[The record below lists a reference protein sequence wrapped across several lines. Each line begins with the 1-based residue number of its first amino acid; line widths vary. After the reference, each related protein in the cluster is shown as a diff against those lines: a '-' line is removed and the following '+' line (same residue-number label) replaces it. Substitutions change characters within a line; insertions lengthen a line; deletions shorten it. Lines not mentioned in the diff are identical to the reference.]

1 MKGFL
6 QCNMMGRDIDTAI
19 LSPLEDEEDLLPELR
34 CGRIVTLV
42 KENNPADGCIR
53 SGGDSVTR
61 KNPLSLDKG
70 KGI

>member
-1 MKGFL
+1 
-6 QCNMMGRDIDTAI
+6 

-53 SGGDSVTR
+53 SGGITSPEKILYLWT
-61 KNPLSLDKG
+61 KAKEYE
-70 KGI
+70 K